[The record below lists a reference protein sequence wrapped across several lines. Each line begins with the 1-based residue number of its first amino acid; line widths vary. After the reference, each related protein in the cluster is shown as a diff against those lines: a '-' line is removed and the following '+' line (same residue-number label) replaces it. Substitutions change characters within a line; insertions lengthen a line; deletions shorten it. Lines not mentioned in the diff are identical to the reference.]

1 MRLLNFSKRLL
12 LASCFTFSLPC
23 AAIQSNPSQTD
34 TDKAIHQLYHNLNSK
49 PTSDISS
56 RIETISAQFLG
67 KPYLLGA
74 LGEGPAGDYDQ
85 FPLYRT
91 DAFDC
96 ETYVDTVLA
105 LALTSNPGQFKRCI
119 NQVRYRDGHV
129 SFTDRNH
136 FTCLDWNQN
145 NQRQGFVKD
154 ITATI
159 RNEHNQTVVQFA
171 RAVINKPSWY
181 DHMSTKNIRLNNVS
195 PIEQTKRLQSL
206 KHEGNQ
212 LDSMVSTIP
221 YIPLSALFDKAGK
234 ANQYL
239 FKQIPNAAVVEIIRP
254 NWDLT
259 KEIGT
264 HLNVSHLGFV
274 FWKNGILIF
283 RQASSVYN
291 GVVDVPLIDYLRDA
305 QKSPTIRGINI
316 QVVLPKP
323 RKRY

>member
-1 MRLLNFSKRLL
+1 MRLFNFSKQLL
-12 LASCFTFSLPC
+12 LASCFTLLSQPSV
-23 AAIQSNPSQTD
+23 AIQTD
-34 TDKAIHQLYHNLNSK
+34 LDQAHTDKTIHQLYHNLNSK
-49 PTSDISS
+49 PIPDISS
-56 RIETISAQFLG
+56 RLEAISAQFLG

-85 FPLYRT
+85 YPLYRA

-105 LALTSNPGQFKRCI
+105 LALANNPHQFEIYI
-119 NQVRYRDGHV
+119 NQVRYRDGNV

-154 ITATI
+154 ITTTI
-159 RNEHNQTVVQFA
+159 RNQQNQPVAKFA
-171 RAVINKPSWY
+171 HALINKPSWY
-181 DHMSTKNIRLNNVS
+181 DHMSTKNIRLSNATLK
-195 PIEQTKRLQSL
+195 EQSQRLQSL
-206 KHEGNQ
+206 KIAGSQ
-212 LDSMVSTIP
+212 LKTTLSSIAYVP
-221 YIPLSALFDKAGK
+221 FSALFDKTGK
-234 ANQYL
+234 ANMYL
-239 FKQIPNAAVVEIIRP
+239 FNQIPNAAIVEIIRP

-274 FWKNGILIF
+274 FWKNGTLIF
-283 RQASSVYN
+283 RQASSTLK
-291 GVVDVPLIDYLRDA
+291 GVVDVPLIEYLRKA

-316 QVVLPKP
+316 QIIIK
-323 RKRY
+323 K